1 MSVKTYIEFLNETI
15 GAITMNRKP
24 VEQLNNPEHN
34 VQQPKTI
41 ATGRA
46 GSIPMHWNSP
56 PGTLA
61 GARYGANPGGKNKDV
76 MSYKEFLE
84 LHKKNTKL
92 DKSENN
98 EI

>member
-1 MSVKTYIEFLNETI
+1 MSVKTYISFIQESI
-15 GAITMNRKP
+15 GANTMNRKP
-24 VEQLNNPEHN
+24 VEQLNNPKHN

-46 GSIPMHWNSP
+46 GSIPTHWNNS
-56 PGTLA
+56 PGTLV
-61 GARYGANPGGKNKDV
+61 GARYGANPSKEDKSV
-76 MSYKEFLE
+76 MSYKEFIE
-84 LHKKNTKL
+84 SHKKSTMK